1 MGLGT
6 HVLVVEDDALLRETI
21 TWALEDD
28 GLEVDSAVDG
38 RDAVQRAAARAPR
51 LVVLDMG
58 LPGLDGFAVADE
70 LHDRF
75 GGQLPIL
82 VVTADGRAQWKAER
96 VGAYAFVHKPFD
108 VSVLVHQVRAGLR
121 ESEPSA

>member
-1 MGLGT
+1 MRLGT

-70 LHDRF
+70 LRNRF
-75 GGQLPIL
+75 GVQLPIL
-82 VVTADGRAQWKAER
+82 VVTADGRAQSKAER

-108 VSVLVHQVRAGLR
+108 VSVLVRQVRAGLR
-121 ESEPSA
+121 ESEASE

>member
-38 RDAVQRAAARAPR
+38 RDALQRAAARAPR

-58 LPGLDGFAVADE
+58 LPGLDGFAVAE
-70 LHDRF
+70 ALRARF

-82 VVTADGRAQWKAER
+82 VVTADGRAQSKAER

-108 VSVLVHQVRAGLR
+108 VSALVDQVRAGLR
-121 ESEPSA
+121 DAEPSV